1 MEFLDGELDMV
12 TWERTVR
19 GTCLGD
25 DFVELQGVLD
35 AMKDELDEVAV
46 FASLI
51 TDPTGEGAYIVKECA
66 VDLLALSWLPC
77 KLGELLAD
85 SKAFRG
91 DRNDRDFKLRQ
102 SGESDESLGVISDP
116 GLMESSFED
125 DASVA
130 SSSFP

>member
-1 MEFLDGELDMV
+1 MELFDGELSMV
-12 TWERTVR
+12 PWERIVR

-35 AMKDELDEVAV
+35 AKKDELDEVTV

-66 VDLLALSWLPC
+66 VDLLALSWLPY
-77 KLGELLAD
+77 KLGEPLAD
-85 SKAFRG
+85 SNVFRG

-102 SGESDESLGVISDP
+102 SGESDDSLGVISDP
-116 GLMESSFED
+116 GLMESSLEE
-125 DASVA
+125 DASVV